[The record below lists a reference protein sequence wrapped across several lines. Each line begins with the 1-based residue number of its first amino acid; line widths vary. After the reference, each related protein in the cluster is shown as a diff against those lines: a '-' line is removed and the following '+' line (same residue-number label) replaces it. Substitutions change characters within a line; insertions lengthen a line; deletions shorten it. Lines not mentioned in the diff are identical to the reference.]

1 MSEYTIRAYINN
13 NDLLSRYFLTLY
25 YMSKK
30 NFKIDRSSVI
40 EQAILECLTEMY
52 AKAQPSADFNKLME
66 LYKGTNKPFYQ
77 WYYLSEE
84 EFHYILNKYLEAY
97 KIKDNR
103 QEYLDLIIDDISNE
117 YFVDD
122 YKKSY
127 TDEYGFHPGYRD
139 YKKEMPLKDK
149 IGEDAVNKV
158 FEVLKERNNF
168 YKTNIEKERFCTTI
182 ALGCS
187 PTSNVKTVLEHWGN
201 IKIDSRHLTENDF
214 YEEDF
219 EQ

>member
-1 MSEYTIRAYINN
+1 
-13 NDLLSRYFLTLY
+13 
-25 YMSKK
+25 MSKK

-103 QEYLDLIIDDISNE
+103 QDYLDLIIDNLKNG
-117 YFVDD
+117 YYVNV
-122 YKKSY
+122 YKKAW
-127 TDEYGFHPGYRD
+127 TDEYGFHPSYKD
-139 YKKEMPLKDK
+139 YKEEKSLIEK
-149 IGEDAVNKV
+149 IGEDTANEV
-158 FEVLKERNNF
+158 FDILKERNNY
-168 YKTNIEKERFCTTI
+168 YKVNLEENKFTFTI

-187 PTSNVKTVLEHWGN
+187 PTSNAKTVLEHWGDIEIN
-201 IKIDSRHLTENDF
+201 PRHLTEDEF
-214 YEEDF
+214 WAEEF
-219 EQ
+219 ED